1 MGPNVLK
8 LNFNSHPSPNAS
20 SKVTF
25 EVQEDFNSLVFA
37 SPELGE
43 IIDEEEETAGWDA
56 EEEDLSEV
64 LKQQRTEER
73 KKRLNEN
80 QKKKESRKN
89 VLSSE
94 EINFQK
100 DLFCVYVMW
109 LNFVFFFSS
118 FRLNYEININSIQF
132 FFRQKNKTLL
142 NGVRP
147 IKSMSISITKYS
159 DVYIEESNS

>member
-1 MGPNVLK
+1 MAPEIKSPNVLK

-94 EINFQK
+94 GN
-100 DLFCVYVMW
+100 
-109 LNFVFFFSS
+109 
-118 FRLNYEININSIQF
+118 
-132 FFRQKNKTLL
+132 
-142 NGVRP
+142 
-147 IKSMSISITKYS
+147 
-159 DVYIEESNS
+159 